1 MSERKT
7 ETLDQHIIKSIIQ
20 PIQKPAATDNV
31 RRPTITQKTFTT
43 EPKIPKKR
51 GNWRSIENGKAF
63 MYELFRK
70 NLRKCSYHTLVF
82 EFVNF
87 FGTNDTRTV
96 ERYLGRP
103 EQVERHT
110 ASTKV
115 VRMNRMSGKV
125 AVFDY
130 FNERRLPAKKGLLDI
145 QGWILKLKDGTILI
159 NHEVMSYYTKQTSLQ
174 EAESPH
180 KNEESRDVSKAKMC
194 VSSLLGGEDKL
205 EVSKRGSIEV
215 EREKKEEV
223 IDSTHTCKI
232 GVDYASKHTR
242 YALTPE
248 ESAIL
253 NAVPCE
259 EPDRAKGE
267 KPK

>member
-7 ETLDQHIIKSIIQ
+7 ETLDQHIIRSIIQ

-31 RRPTITQKTFTT
+31 RRPTTTQKTFTT

-103 EQVERHT
+103 EQVERHKG
-110 ASTKV
+110 STKV

-130 FNERRLPAKKGLLDI
+130 FNERRLSAKKGLLDI
-145 QGWILKLKDGTILI
+145 QGWITKLKDGTVVI
-159 NHEVMSYYTKQTSLQ
+159 NHEVMSYYTKQMKLKVAIPLQ
-174 EAESPH
+174 EDERSEA
-180 KNEESRDVSKAKMC
+180 SKDKMC
-194 VSSLLGGEDKL
+194 VSGLLRGEDEL
-205 EVSKRGSIEV
+205 EVSKRDGIEA
-215 EREKKEEV
+215 ETKKKEV
-223 IDSTHTCKI
+223 IDSLHTCKI
-232 GVDYASKHTR
+232 GADYASKHTT

-248 ESAIL
+248 ESTIL
-253 NAVPCE
+253 NAVPSE
-259 EPDRAKGE
+259 EPDRGKGE